1 MPFVLDS
8 SAALARVAP
17 DEALPQRVREL
28 LETDT
33 PVAPALWPFETLNGL
48 EMMRRRGRLDT
59 QALSDALEVLRLLP
73 IEIESSD
80 FGRNSN
86 AVLPLA
92 RQYGL
97 TVYDAAYLEL
107 ARRRR
112 LPLVT
117 LDDGLRRAARK
128 ARVRLI

>member
-8 SAALARVAP
+8 SAALARAAP
-17 DEALPQRVREL
+17 DETLPQSVKRL

-33 PVAPALWPFETLNGL
+33 PVAPALWPFETVNGL
-48 EMMRRRGRLDT
+48 EIMRRRGRLDA
-59 QALSDALEVLRLLP
+59 QALADALDVLRLVP
-73 IEIESSD
+73 IEIEPPNSE
-80 FGRNSN
+80 RNADS
-86 AVLPLA
+86 VLPLA

-112 LPLVT
+112 LPLAT

-128 ARVRLI
+128 ARVKVI